1 MNMKHKNRKYA
12 RVSAALAVFV
22 LMAFLLL
29 MSACRGG
36 DAPAGEQNS
45 TIASTDGA
53 TDMVATPA
61 DTDTDTDNR
70 GDAGAENDSD
80 SSDDPAD
87 TEPVDTEGSVGDP
100 DTPKETEGA
109 TQPPVTQDPEVQGPV
124 PSVTLFEDY
133 QAMNGT
139 QQLAFFQSFSDP
151 EAFFEWYNAAVAD
164 YQARNPGVEIGPGG
178 MIPTP

>member
-22 LMAFLLL
+22 LMALLL
-29 MSACRGG
+29 LTSACRGG
-36 DAPAGEQNS
+36 DAPAGDQNG

-53 TDMVATPA
+53 TDTVATPTDTDA
-61 DTDTDTDNR
+61 DTDTDTDGR
-70 GDAGAENDSD
+70 EDAGAESG
-80 SSDDPAD
+80 SKPSD
-87 TEPVDTEGSVGDP
+87 TESVDTEGSVGDP

-178 MIPTP
+178 IIPTP